1 MANIALSSAT
11 GRRWLQKSRLPFI
24 VIALAVVIGA
34 ILLLT
39 PPEIVS
45 TAKAPVPVSVRMVV
59 AKPESRQLSVM
70 SEGTVRPRIE
80 TKLIAQVAGEVK
92 WTSDNLI
99 AGGQFSAGEV
109 LIRLDSSDYAVAL
122 KNAEAQVR
130 QTAADKAYAMA
141 EAKRIGALHSQN
153 LASISQL
160 QLAERSLENALSAS
174 LSADAALERAQ
185 LDMERTQI
193 KAPYAGRVR
202 NEAVDIGQFL
212 QKGAPV
218 TTIYSTEAMEIKLP
232 VPDAHLAFLYES
244 LALNGVVGA
253 DLAIPVVLTA
263 NFAGRAQNW
272 TGRLVRTEGSIDER
286 SRFIY
291 LVAEVAEPVN
301 ESGTQLPVGLF
312 VIAEIAGRQV
322 DNVVA
327 LPRSSLRAN
336 NQVMVIDSDN
346 TLHFRK
352 VEVLRL
358 TDDEVLVSGGL
369 DDGERVS
376 ISPLQFVVE
385 GMPVTIVD

>member
-1 MANIALSSAT
+1 MANTAQSSAT
-11 GRRWLQKSRLPFI
+11 EKWWLKKSRLPLI
-24 VIALAVVIGA
+24 VIALAVVIA
-34 ILLLT
+34 TILLLT

-45 TAKAPVPVSVRMVV
+45 TAKVPVPVSVRMVV

-160 QLAERSLENALSAS
+160 QLAERSLEKALAAS
-174 LSADAALERAQ
+174 LSAEAALERAR

-193 KAPYAGRVR
+193 RAPYAGRVR

-232 VPDAHLAFLYES
+232 VPDAHLAFLDES

-253 DLAIPVVLTA
+253 DLAIPVVLAA
-263 NFAGRAQNW
+263 NFAGRQQQW

-291 LVAEVAEPVN
+291 LVAEVTEPVN

-312 VIAEIAGRQV
+312 MTAEITGRQV
-322 DNVVA
+322 DNVA
-327 LPRSSLRAN
+327 TLPRSSLRAN

-346 TLHFRK
+346 TLQFRK
-352 VEVLRL
+352 VDVLRL
-358 TDDEVLVSGGL
+358 TDNEVLVSGGL

-376 ISPLQFVVE
+376 ISPLQIVVE

>member
-1 MANIALSSAT
+1 MANSALSSAT
-11 GRRWLQKSRLPFI
+11 GKWWLQKSRLPFI

-39 PPEIVS
+39 PPEIIS

-59 AKPESRQLSVM
+59 AKPESQQLTVM

-160 QLAERSLENALSAS
+160 QLAERSLENALAAS

-232 VPDAHLAFLYES
+232 IPDAHLAFLDES

-312 VIAEIAGRQV
+312 VTAEIAGRQV

-327 LPRSSLRAN
+327 LPRSSLRAD
-336 NQVMVIDSDN
+336 NQVMVIDPDN
-346 TLHFRK
+346 RLNFRK
-352 VEVLRL
+352 VDVLRL
-358 TDDEVLVSGGL
+358 TDNEVLVSGGL

>member
-1 MANIALSSAT
+1 MANTALSSAT

-59 AKPESRQLSVM
+59 AKSESQQLSVM

-130 QTAADKAYAMA
+130 QTGADKAYAMA

-232 VPDAHLAFLYES
+232 VPDAHLAFLDES

-312 VIAEIAGRQV
+312 VTAEITGRQV
-322 DNVVA
+322 DNVAA
-327 LPRSSLRAN
+327 LPRSSLRAD

-352 VEVLRL
+352 VDVLRL
-358 TDDEVLVSGGL
+358 TDNEVLVSGGL

>member
-1 MANIALSSAT
+1 
-11 GRRWLQKSRLPFI
+11 
-24 VIALAVVIGA
+24 
-34 ILLLT
+34 
-39 PPEIVS
+39 
-45 TAKAPVPVSVRMVV
+45 
-59 AKPESRQLSVM
+59 
-70 SEGTVRPRIE
+70 
-80 TKLIAQVAGEVK
+80 
-92 WTSDNLI
+92 
-99 AGGQFSAGEV
+99 
-109 LIRLDSSDYAVAL
+109 
-122 KNAEAQVR
+122 
-130 QTAADKAYAMA
+130 MA

-160 QLAERSLENALSAS
+160 QLAERSLENALAAS
-174 LSADAALERAQ
+174 LSAEAALERAQ

-232 VPDAHLAFLYES
+232 IPDAHLAFLDES

-312 VIAEIAGRQV
+312 MTAEITGRQV
-322 DNVVA
+322 DNVAA
-327 LPRSSLRAN
+327 LPRSSLRAD

>member
-1 MANIALSSAT
+1 MANTAQSSAT
-11 GRRWLQKSRLPFI
+11 EKWWLQKSKLPLI
-24 VIALAVVIGA
+24 VIALAVVIA
-34 ILLLT
+34 TTLLLT
-39 PPEIVS
+39 PPEIAS
-45 TAKAPVPVSVRMVV
+45 TAKVPVPVSVRMVV

-122 KNAEAQVR
+122 KNAEAQLR
-130 QTAADKAYAMA
+130 QTAADKAYAIA
-141 EAKRIGALHSQN
+141 EAKRIGTLHSQN

-160 QLAERSLENALSAS
+160 QLAERSLENALAAS
-174 LSADAALERAQ
+174 LSAEAALERAQ
-185 LDMERTQI
+185 LDMVRTQI
-193 KAPYAGRVR
+193 VAPYAGRVR
-202 NEAVDIGQFL
+202 NEAVDIGQFM

-218 TTIYSTEAMEIKLP
+218 TTIYSTAAMEIKLP
-232 VPDAHLAFLYES
+232 VPDAHLAFLDES

-253 DLAIPVVLTA
+253 DLAIPVVLAA
-263 NFAGRAQNW
+263 NFAGREQEW
-272 TGRLVRTEGSIDER
+272 IGHLVRTEGSIDER

-291 LVAEVAEPVN
+291 LVAEVTETVN
-301 ESGTQLPVGLF
+301 RSGTQLPVGLF
-312 VIAEIAGRQV
+312 VRAEIAGRQV

-327 LPRSSLRAN
+327 LPRSSLRTD
-336 NQVMVIDSDN
+336 NQVMVIDANN

-352 VEVLRL
+352 VDVLRL
-358 TDDEVLVSGGL
+358 TNNEVLVSGGL
-369 DDGERVS
+369 DAGERVS
-376 ISPLQFVVE
+376 VSPLQFVVE

>member
-11 GRRWLQKSRLPFI
+11 RRRWLQKSRLPFI

-59 AKPESRQLSVM
+59 AKSESQQLSVM

-160 QLAERSLENALSAS
+160 QLAERSLENALAAS
-174 LSADAALERAQ
+174 LSAEAAWERAQ

-232 VPDAHLAFLYES
+232 IPDAHLAFLDES

-312 VIAEIAGRQV
+312 MTAEISGRQV
-322 DNVVA
+322 DNVAA
-327 LPRSSLRAN
+327 LPRSSLRAD
-336 NQVMVIDSDN
+336 NQVMVIDPDN

-352 VEVLRL
+352 VDVLRL
-358 TDDEVLVSGGL
+358 TDNEVLVSGGL